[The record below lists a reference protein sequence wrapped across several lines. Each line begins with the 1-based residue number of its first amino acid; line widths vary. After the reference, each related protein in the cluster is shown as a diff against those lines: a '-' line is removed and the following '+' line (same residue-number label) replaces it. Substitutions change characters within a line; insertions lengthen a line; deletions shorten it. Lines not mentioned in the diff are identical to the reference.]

1 VSKILVTGGAGYL
14 GSVLVSKLLD
24 DGHKVVVYDNLLY
37 NQMSLLNVCNNKNF
51 NFIYGD
57 VRDYKRLDGYVQN
70 SDVII
75 PLAAIVGFPACEK
88 DKTLATEVNF
98 NHIKNITDNI
108 SKEQVIL
115 YPNSNSGYGMGL
127 GQKKEC
133 TEESPL
139 TPISHYG
146 ITKCYSE
153 DYLKDNSEA
162 IIFRLA
168 TVFGISPRMRL
179 DLLVNEF
186 VYKALTDRY
195 LVLFERKAVRN
206 YIHIRDI
213 ARVFSFMI
221 DNYDKC
227 KGEIYN
233 IGLSD
238 ANLSKEELV
247 NKISEYIGDFSV
259 SYSEYYK
266 DPDKRDYIV
275 SNEKIEKTDWRP
287 KYSLDDGIK
296 ELIKGYKIII
306 NNDSSH
312 FRNAYPLGYGVGD
325 R

>member
-1 VSKILVTGGAGYL
+1 
-14 GSVLVSKLLD
+14 
-24 DGHKVVVYDNLLY
+24 
-37 NQMSLLNVCNNKNF
+37 
-51 NFIYGD
+51 
-57 VRDYKRLDGYVQN
+57 
-70 SDVII
+70 
-75 PLAAIVGFPACEK
+75 
-88 DKTLATEVNF
+88 
-98 NHIKNITDNI
+98 
-108 SKEQVIL
+108 
-115 YPNSNSGYGMGL
+115 
-127 GQKKEC
+127 
-133 TEESPL
+133 
-139 TPISHYG
+139 
-146 ITKCYSE
+146 
-153 DYLKDNSEA
+153 
-162 IIFRLA
+162 
-168 TVFGISPRMRL
+168 MRL

-296 ELIKGYKIII
+296 ELIKGYKIIRPNVFTNI
-306 NNDSSH
+306 
-312 FRNAYPLGYGVGD
+312 
-325 R
+325 